1 MGYVVDKC
9 QVCPGVAMLTNF
21 AAEYTTYNVKDT
33 AQFFGASE
41 WILRDLRQSVG
52 DGSNVTL
59 FASISTGWG
68 FFNLEDMTR
77 LAGDEWKPHQLNLLA
92 HMLVQGAYTREA
104 LQSRFETEGP
114 FNLTSLANQTL
125 SMNFDTSKGA
135 LTVNDAEVIFGDVQG
150 VDGYVHFI
158 TQVPLPQSVTHTVYD
173 IAKEDP
179 QFSTHVSYID
189 TVRLDADMKRLLPLT
204 TFFVPNEA
212 FEGKVTRMEDIAD
225 SLLKNH
231 IFETLLWCHTI
242 LDMVGTTITSLNN
255 YNWTISRGSNGFPC
269 FDTYTTEDG
278 KMNRACIKKCDIL
291 ARNGIVHELDDIL
304 LFNPSET
311 RPPSSFG
318 DNNFPSGGL
327 PVAPAAPTIFQR
339 PSDSSLTSDGNSPE
353 ASPTDDIDF
362 GAGEQSN
369 AYIHSSLVS
378 AIAVTVSMT
387 IMNAWR
393 V

>member
-1 MGYVVDKC
+1 MGYVIDKC
-9 QVCPGVAMLTNF
+9 QVCPGVAMLTNV
-21 AAEYTTYNVKDT
+21 AAEYTTYNLKET

-52 DGSNVTL
+52 DGNNMTL
-59 FASISTGWG
+59 FAAISTGWD

-77 LAGDEWKPHQLNLLA
+77 LAGDEWKPHQLDLLS
-92 HMLVQGAYTREA
+92 HMLVQGASTREE
-104 LQSRFETEGP
+104 LELRYNTEGP
-114 FNLTSLANQTL
+114 YNLTTLANQTL
-125 SMNFDTSKGA
+125 AIDYDASKGA
-135 LTVNDAEVIFGDVQG
+135 LTVNGAEVIFGDIQG

-158 TQVPLPQSVTHTVYD
+158 TKVPLPRSVTHTVYD

-179 QFSTHVSYID
+179 QFSTHISYID

-204 TFFVPNEA
+204 TFFAPNDA

-225 SLLKNH
+225 KLLKNH
-231 IFETLLWCHTI
+231 IFEKLLWCDTI
-242 LDMVGTTITSLNN
+242 LDMIDGSITSLNN
-255 YNWTISRGSNGFPC
+255 HSWTISKGSNGLPC
-269 FDTYTTEDG
+269 FDTYADTDG
-278 KMNRACIKKCDIL
+278 TVKRACIKKCDTL

-311 RPPSSFG
+311 RPPSAFG
-318 DNNFPSGGL
+318 DNFPSGNL

-339 PSDSSLTSDGNSPE
+339 PSDSSLTSDASSPE
-353 ASPTDDIDF
+353 ASPTDISF

-369 AYIHSSLVS
+369 AVIQSTLIC

-387 IMNAWR
+387 IMNAFR
-393 V
+393 A